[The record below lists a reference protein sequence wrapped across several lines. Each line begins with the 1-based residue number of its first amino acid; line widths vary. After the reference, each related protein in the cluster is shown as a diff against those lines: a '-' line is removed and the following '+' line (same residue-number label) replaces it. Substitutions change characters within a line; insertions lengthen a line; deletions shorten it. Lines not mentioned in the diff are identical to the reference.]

1 MNEITGITEITG
13 MNACMQERTQ
23 ARMREKELT
32 ESYWEKLWEE
42 SIWEAV
48 SGLFS

>member
-1 MNEITGITEITG
+1 MNEITGITG
-13 MNACMQERTQ
+13 MNTCMHAGTYEGTHARKRTDGI
-23 ARMREKELT
+23 
-32 ESYWEKLWEE
+32 WEKLWEE